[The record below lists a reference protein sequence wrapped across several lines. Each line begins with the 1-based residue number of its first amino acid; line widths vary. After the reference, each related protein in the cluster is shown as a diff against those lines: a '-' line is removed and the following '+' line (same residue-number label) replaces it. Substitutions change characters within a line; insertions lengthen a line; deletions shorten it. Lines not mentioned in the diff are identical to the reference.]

1 MKTIIVMS
9 IIGLVFAGLGIMV
22 FYTMDTDYIDDSE
35 AVAGW
40 LIILS
45 AWLIAQSVTSIVQA
59 KKK

>member
-1 MKTIIVMS
+1 MKTIKVMS

>member
-1 MKTIIVMS
+1 MS